1 MGDPRRLRKKYTT
14 PSNYFQKGRIADE
27 IKFMGRY
34 GLRNKK
40 ELWKHRTQ
48 LSNFRGMARVARAST
63 EAIQAQ
69 RLQEI
74 RSHLSGYGFVTKDAH
89 LDDILSIS
97 LEQIL
102 DRRLQT
108 LVYKKG
114 LARSIYQARQMV
126 THGHISVA
134 GNVIDSPSA
143 LIKIEEEKTL
153 DFAPNSPYCSNTQKI
168 WGEEAPEVITDLAA
182 KENEAD

>member
-114 LARSIYQARQMV
+114 LARSIYQAR
-126 THGHISVA
+126 
-134 GNVIDSPSA
+134 
-143 LIKIEEEKTL
+143 
-153 DFAPNSPYCSNTQKI
+153 
-168 WGEEAPEVITDLAA
+168 
-182 KENEAD
+182 